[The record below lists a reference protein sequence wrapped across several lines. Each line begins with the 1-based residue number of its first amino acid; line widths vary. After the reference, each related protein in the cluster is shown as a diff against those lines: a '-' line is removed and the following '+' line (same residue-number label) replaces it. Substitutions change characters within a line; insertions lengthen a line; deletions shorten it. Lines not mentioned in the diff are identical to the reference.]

1 MKTTPAE
8 LAHEAVDGVNDLAAA
23 FADPATPYLSVPHP
37 DHAPKYS
44 DYVHLARLR
53 EWMGSEDV
61 EDADVGEGGNGADDR
76 ANTKAN
82 TDAREGDKS

>member
-1 MKTTPAE
+1 M
-8 LAHEAVDGVNDLAAA
+8 LAAA

-44 DYVHLARLR
+44 DYVHLSRLR

-61 EDADVGEGGNGADDR
+61 EEDDISANIKAASDLGEG
-76 ANTKAN
+76 
-82 TDAREGDKS
+82 ESS